1 MTTRMSDRGGSFAVL
16 TKQKAD
22 TLLRAY
28 GRMNRCLGPL
38 AMRPI
43 LYFLYITER
52 CNLNCSYCWQR
63 MDPPAGDR
71 GREGGEE
78 LSADEWCRVISRL
91 PGRAAVG
98 FSGGEP
104 LLIKGFDRI
113 FTQAAQKSPV
123 TINSNGVLLT
133 ERMSSLF
140 VEKGLRNLS
149 ISLDGFRDVHDAS
162 RGRAGLF
169 DKTVGNIKTFNEI
182 RQAAPSGRPALTIK
196 TTLLDKGVADLA
208 EFCAYCDTELQAD
221 TVNISLAKTVKHAQF
236 SHRLYDTFADLRT
249 AGVPKSIPYS
259 SHERIVQTLTG
270 LLANYARG
278 RMRITLYP
286 VMHTARQIAGYL
298 GGDGKDVY
306 HRCCMP
312 WAMTVILAGGDVIP
326 CLSVPL
332 GNVRDVDYDIRK
344 ILSGNAVR
352 RFRKTLGRL
361 QRNGRT
367 LDVCNCCCFLRVQ

>member
-1 MTTRMSDRGGSFAVL
+1 MNRDPIVL
-16 TKQKAD
+16 RKQQAD

-28 GRMNRCLGPL
+28 GRLNRCLGPL

-71 GREGGEE
+71 GQKGGEE
-78 LSADEWCRVISRL
+78 LSAEQWCRVISRL
-91 PGRAAVG
+91 PGRAAIG

-104 LLIKGFDRI
+104 LLVKGFEEI
-113 FTQAAQKSPV
+113 FTQAAAKAPV

-133 ERMSSLF
+133 ERMSRLF
-140 VEKGLRNLS
+140 VEKGLKNLS
-149 ISLDGFRDVHDAS
+149 ISLDGFADVHDKS
-162 RGRAGLF
+162 RGGMGLF

-182 RQAAPSGRPALTIK
+182 RHPARPGRRPALTIK
-196 TTLLDKGVADLA
+196 ITLLDEGVADLA
-208 EFCAYCDTELQAD
+208 EFCAYCDTELHAD

-236 SHRLYDTFADLRT
+236 SHRLYDTFADLRS
-249 AGVPKSIPYS
+249 AGLPQSIQYS
-259 SHERIVQTLTG
+259 WHERIAGTLAG
-270 LLANYARG
+270 LLDRYARG
-278 RMRITLYP
+278 RMQITLYP
-286 VMHTARQIAGYL
+286 VMRTAGQIARYL
-298 GGDGKDVY
+298 ASDGKDVY

-326 CLSVPL
+326 CLSMPL
-332 GNVRDVDYDIRK
+332 GNVRDVDYDIRR
-344 ILSGNAVR
+344 ILSGDAMG

-361 QRNGRT
+361 QGGGRT
-367 LDVCNCCCFLRVQ
+367 PDVCNCCCFLRVR